1 MNCHTNCIPVPQ
13 SVICFVSMLA
23 TEENTKWEIGIL
35 GPKLMYCCWLE
46 SLVRFCVCSLCF
58 AENMNDFR
66 RKTYF
71 SNQTIFRSLIAVMS
85 AILLKHNFVKIA
97 HENRK

>member
-1 MNCHTNCIPVPQ
+1 MR
-13 SVICFVSMLA
+13 A
-23 TEENTKWEIGIL
+23 TEANTKWVIEIL

-66 RKTYF
+66 RKTHF
-71 SNQTIFRSLIAVMS
+71 EIK
-85 AILLKHNFVKIA
+85 LKK
-97 HENRK
+97 